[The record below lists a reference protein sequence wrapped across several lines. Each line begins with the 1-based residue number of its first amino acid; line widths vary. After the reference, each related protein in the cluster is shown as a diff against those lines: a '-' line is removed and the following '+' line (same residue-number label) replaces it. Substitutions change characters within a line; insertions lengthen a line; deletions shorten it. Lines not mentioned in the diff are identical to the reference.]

1 MCTYCLNV
9 FFSIQKY
16 QCIQEYGR
24 NMPRLMKCRKNKRM
38 QRDGYFSKKRCPC
51 GRKKNKINPDEKL
64 SQTEFLMKHASKGK
78 YKCWV
83 FLISTKRF
91 YMNCTQKIFI
101 DIFSPWKNKCLL
113 NEFFFFFFADFSPK
127 FIRTKRSYL
136 QLVGNTSSSSQNSI
150 SSLSGMNH
158 NDMQLDNQ
166 YLEKRW

>member
-1 MCTYCLNV
+1 MIYFVYLLFKC

-78 YKCWV
+78 YKCC
-83 FLISTKRF
+83 FLL
-91 YMNCTQKIFI
+91 YQL
-101 DIFSPWKNKCLL
+101 KC
-113 NEFFFFFFADFSPK
+113 
-127 FIRTKRSYL
+127 FIRIVHRKYS
-136 QLVGNTSSSSQNSI
+136 
-150 SSLSGMNH
+150 
-158 NDMQLDNQ
+158 
-166 YLEKRW
+166 

>member
-1 MCTYCLNV
+1 MYIVYLFKWG
-9 FFSIQKY
+9 FFVQKY

-83 FLISTKRF
+83 FFISTERF
-91 YMNCTQKIFI
+91 YLANCTQ
-101 DIFSPWKNKCLL
+101 
-113 NEFFFFFFADFSPK
+113 E
-127 FIRTKRSYL
+127 
-136 QLVGNTSSSSQNSI
+136 
-150 SSLSGMNH
+150 NH
-158 NDMQLDNQ
+158 
-166 YLEKRW
+166 RF